1 MFTKPGLRKIRH
13 SLRYNRFDI
22 IVKSSHEAYINFFVR
37 INRTKYPNKK
47 TVTEMSTDE
56 RL

>member
-13 SLRYNRFDI
+13 SLRYNHFDI
-22 IVKSSHEAYINFFVR
+22 IVKSSHEAYINFFIR